1 MNQNLRKKMFNI
13 KDDDFNAIANYLVE
27 RPYKEVAGLIE
38 ALRRAEQISEP
49 LEEVEPEPEL
59 EVNNDAE

>member
-1 MNQNLRKKMFNI
+1 MFNI

>member
-1 MNQNLRKKMFNI
+1 MFNI

-49 LEEVEPEPEL
+49 IEEVEPEPEL